1 MSAPQPPSTATPQAL
16 PPRRAVAL
24 FDGQNLFHSA
34 REAFGYGEP
43 NYDPVALSRRLC
55 ADQGWQLDQV
65 RFYTG
70 VPGREEDPNGY
81 QFWLGKLQGLRNAG
95 VEVIQRT
102 LRYRQ
107 KAVRLP
113 LTMSA
118 ARRAHFTLPD
128 GTPLVA
134 GTRLY
139 LEDGR
144 EVPDGTVLTV
154 RVGEEKGIDV
164 RLALDLVG
172 LALDRRFDVALL
184 FTQDQDL
191 SEAVREVHQIARH
204 DGRAVEVCSAYP
216 EGSSNPAGVQGTRWI
231 KIDGATYAACLDRRD
246 YRQGPRR
253 RG

>member
-1 MSAPQPPSTATPQAL
+1 MAF
-16 PPRRAVAL
+16 
-24 FDGQNLFHSA
+24 FDGQNLFHAA
-34 REAFGYGEP
+34 RDAFGYGEP
-43 NYDPVALSRRLC
+43 NYDAVALSRRLC
-55 ADQGWQLDQV
+55 ADQGWQLEHI

-70 VPGREEDPNGY
+70 VPGRDEDPGGY
-81 QFWLGKLQGLRNAG
+81 SFWLRKLQGLRNAG

-107 KAVRLP
+107 KTVRLP
-113 LTMSA
+113 LTMSG
-118 ARRAHFTLPD
+118 ARRAHFLLPD

-134 GTRLY
+134 GTKLY

-164 RLALDLVG
+164 RLALDVVG
-172 LALDRRFDVALL
+172 LALARRFDVALL

-191 SEAVREVHQIARH
+191 AEAAREVQQIARR
-204 DGRAVEVCSAYP
+204 DGRTVEVCSAYP
-216 EGSSNPAGVQGTRWI
+216 EGSSNAVGVHGTRWI
-231 KIDGATYAACLDRRD
+231 KIDGATYAACLDRKD